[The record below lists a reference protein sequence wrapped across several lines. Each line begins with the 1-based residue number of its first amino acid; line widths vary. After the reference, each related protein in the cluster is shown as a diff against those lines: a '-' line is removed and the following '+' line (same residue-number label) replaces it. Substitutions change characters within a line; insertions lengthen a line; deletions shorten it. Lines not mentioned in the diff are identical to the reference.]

1 MDCSEALIWSSPDL
15 SLKPT
20 TMVLLDGVYVASR
33 KGHDIKYI
41 FSTNNNN
48 STLDI
53 REHIFSFMVPG
64 IRQKRTTFGTKVLLA
79 SIAVIMIFVVLAL
92 LKIVY
97 KEEVITL
104 ISNFF
109 FCKVEHT
116 KYTCSNFWVKS
127 YLIWTFF
134 SVAEKIKMIVS
145 QWLATVVTLKSILQ
159 EWNAGKLSMGKS
171 LTRT

>member
-109 FCKVEHT
+109 F
-116 KYTCSNFWVKS
+116 VKLNIQNTPVQTS
-127 YLIWTFF
+127 
-134 SVAEKIKMIVS
+134 
-145 QWLATVVTLKSILQ
+145 
-159 EWNAGKLSMGKS
+159 G
-171 LTRT
+171 